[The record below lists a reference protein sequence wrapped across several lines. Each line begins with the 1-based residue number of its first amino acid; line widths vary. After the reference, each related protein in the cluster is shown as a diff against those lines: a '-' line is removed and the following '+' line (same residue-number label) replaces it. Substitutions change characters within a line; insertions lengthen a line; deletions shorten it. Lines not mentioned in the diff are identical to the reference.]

1 MADFMSGLLGIG
13 QEEDPRAAAQRAG
26 LLGIASQL
34 LSAGGPSLTPTSL
47 GQALGP
53 AILGG
58 RQMAQQS
65 MTESSARM
73 LQQQKQQEEAAF
85 KQMLPQVFVDGKP
98 DYTKLQ
104 QLVSMFPERGRVV
117 ADALQKAAGPDT
129 IQVDVGNEIQIR
141 TKQGDIVSRIPKG
154 LAPQAAQRETFS
166 LNPEMGVLVGS
177 LGTIRPATLPDGTPV
192 KPKGKVSMQT
202 LFDDQGKEFKALV
215 DESTGQYTPVAGAKA
230 PSLQYDAPTGT
241 VFNPAGGV
249 VTPAMTPEGKPI
261 APPAP
266 KLTEGQAAASGF
278 LLRMNE
284 AEKIFSSPID
294 PDNPESKTREQL
306 GLYPGLMSGAA
317 GSIPLVGS
325 TAANAVQG
333 KDQQMYAQ
341 AKSDWIR
348 AKLRKE
354 SGATIQP
361 EEFRGED
368 VTYFPQPGDSK
379 EVIEQKRN
387 SRENAQKQFKFMAGP
402 GAETVINQ
410 NRQQNQNQSSTA
422 QQPKRYKYNQAT
434 GRIEE
439 VR

>member
-13 QEEDPRAAAQRAG
+13 QEEDPRAAAQRSG

-34 LSAGGPSLTPTSL
+34 LSAGGPSLTPTSF

-65 MTESSARM
+65 MTESSARL
-73 LQQQKQQEEAAF
+73 LQQQKMKEEAQF

-104 QLVSMFPERGRVV
+104 QLVSMFPERGRIV

-177 LGTIRPATLPDGTPV
+177 LGTIRPATLPDGTVV
-192 KPKGKVSMQT
+192 KPRGKVSMQT
-202 LFDDQGKEFKALV
+202 LFDDKGKEFKALV
-215 DESTGQYTPVAGAKA
+215 NEQTGEFTPVGGAKI
-230 PSLQYDAPTGT
+230 PGLQYDAPTAT
-241 VFNPAGGV
+241 VFDPAAGV
-249 VTPAMTPEGKPI
+249 VRPALGADGKPL
-261 APPAP
+261 PPPTP
-266 KLTEGQAAASGF
+266 KLTEGQASASGF

-284 AEKIFSSPID
+284 AEKILTPIEAAGKQ
-294 PDNPESKTREQL
+294 PGFVSK
-306 GLYPGLMSGAA
+306 AA
-317 GSIPLVGS
+317 GSVPFVGS
-325 TAANAVQG
+325 
-333 KDQQMYAQ
+333 MAQ
-341 AKSDWIR
+341 TLLTGEDTQKYRQAQEDWVR

-354 SGATIQP
+354 SGAVIGAD
-361 EEFRGED
+361 EMADEIK
-368 VTYFPQPGDSK
+368 TYFPQPGESQG
-379 EVIEQKRN
+379 VIEQKRQ
-387 SRENAQKQFKFMAGP
+387 SRQ
-402 GAETVINQ
+402 
-410 NRQQNQNQSSTA
+410 RA
-422 QQPKRYKYNQAT
+422 QQQFSMLGIFNL
-434 GRIEE
+434 
-439 VR
+439 